1 MSLALISTSPLALAP
16 GLTPGGRAVAEKM
29 AGVTSPF
36 GFWDPLNLVPETKE
50 ELMLFREAE
59 LAHSRVAM
67 VGALGFIVQ
76 EAFHPIFPD
85 IGGPSI
91 RQLDQVLTTENGQG
105 LAGTLLLTVWLS
117 EIWRARIG
125 WVEPDIEMRSLRE
138 NYLPGDLGFDPLGMK
153 PKDEA
158 GLLAMQ
164 NKELNN
170 GRLAMIGAAGIVVQE
185 LITDQPIFG

>member
-67 VGALGFIVQ
+67 VGTLGFIVQ

-85 IGGPSI
+85 IGGPSS
-91 RQLDQVLTTENGQG
+91 RQLDQVVHVEAAQAHLG
-105 LAGTLLLTVWLS
+105 LVVGALHLDRLVRANQLAALGCWRHRLSFFSWSPPQTYRVSLGPTL
-117 EIWRARIG
+117 
-125 WVEPDIEMRSLRE
+125 PKLR
-138 NYLPGDLGFDPLGMK
+138 
-153 PKDEA
+153 
-158 GLLAMQ
+158 
-164 NKELNN
+164 
-170 GRLAMIGAAGIVVQE
+170 
-185 LITDQPIFG
+185 